1 MMYLI
6 TTILETNLL
15 VNIQFKIINQLNNFM
30 FFFTST
36 NFVYGFIKIE
46 FHCFRN
52 RYCNCQKKLQS
63 IHWFGFIKTQEHK
76 LNVINFNLIHDSS
89 RLIKYWL
96 RSALCAEIS
105 IVYIYIYIYIYI
117 IYFTYYDIKII
128 INIYRIIEKSITI
141 ISIIKLARTRS
152 VQSYKT
158 KTIKIKT
165 N

>member
-52 RYCNCQKKLQS
+52 RYCNCQKKN
-63 IHWFGFIKTQEHK
+63 IRAFIGLVLLKPK
-76 LNVINFNLIHDSS
+76 N
-89 RLIKYWL
+89 
-96 RSALCAEIS
+96 IS
-105 IVYIYIYIYIYI
+105 
-117 IYFTYYDIKII
+117 
-128 INIYRIIEKSITI
+128 
-141 ISIIKLARTRS
+141 
-152 VQSYKT
+152 
-158 KTIKIKT
+158 
-165 N
+165 